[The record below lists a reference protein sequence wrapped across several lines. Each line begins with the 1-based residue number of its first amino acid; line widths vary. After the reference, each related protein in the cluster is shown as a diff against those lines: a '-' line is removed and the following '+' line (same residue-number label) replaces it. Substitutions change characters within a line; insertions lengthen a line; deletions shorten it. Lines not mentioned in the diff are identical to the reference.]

1 LLQIEHS
8 QREVISEE
16 LKTLEK
22 NRRITAIVLI
32 GSFSRGDYIRAS
44 NIEESDVEFYVI
56 YRGICKPKISVR
68 FCDISVISKYKLP
81 FLEKNLINY
90 EAKAFGKLIYGKDVI
105 AKLPD
110 INKANLNEAI
120 IDEILLFRAYDISK
134 DWSQQKFEKNLFY
147 LLTWK
152 QITSGLL
159 LGGFESRYRHYI
171 NNISEDIYEDF
182 IGLREYFD
190 KWNSIRMSGLNYSDG
205 SDLRV
210 FYLSFYKKY
219 IDRLFVKVS
228 YINRLKQVKYI
239 FTSDFKMHLKG
250 YYIFQTIF
258 GTDAR
263 KLFLYQFISE
273 LHEGCTNQA
282 GYKDLMEKY
291 YRI

>member
-1 LLQIEHS
+1 MLQIKHS
-8 QREVISEE
+8 QREAISEE
-16 LKTLEK
+16 LKILEK

-68 FCDISVISKYKLP
+68 FCDISVISEYKLP

-110 INKANLNEAI
+110 INTANINEAI

-152 QITSGLL
+152 QIKSELL

-190 KWNSIRMSGLNYSDG
+190 KWNSIRMTGLNYYDG
-205 SDLRV
+205 SDLKV

-219 IDRLFVKVS
+219 IEQLFVKVS
-228 YINRLKQVKYI
+228 CINRLKQVKYI
-239 FTSDFKMHLKG
+239 LNSDFKIGLKAF
-250 YYIFQTIF
+250 YIFKITL
-258 GTDAR
+258 GTDVR
-263 KLFLYQFISE
+263 KIFLYQFISE
-273 LHEGCTNQA
+273 LHEGDTNQV
-282 GYKDLMEKY
+282 GYKDLIEKY
-291 YRI
+291 YRF